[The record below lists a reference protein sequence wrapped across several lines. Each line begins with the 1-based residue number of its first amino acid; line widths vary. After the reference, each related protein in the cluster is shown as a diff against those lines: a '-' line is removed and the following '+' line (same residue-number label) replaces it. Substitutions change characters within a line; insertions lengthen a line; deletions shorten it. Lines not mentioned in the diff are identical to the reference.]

1 MRRVVL
7 LGLAAALL
15 GAGCGQDERGL
26 IPQDRSQQLVA
37 AVDRIEAACADE
49 DPAAASAAVAEAGA
63 LVNELPRSVDADLK
77 ANLNDWLQ
85 QVDRR
90 VDRDCEA
97 QEEEPTATP
106 APTET
111 VTPEPTETPTE
122 EPTETP
128 TAEPTETPTEEPT
141 QTAVPT
147 EPPDTGEG
155 DDGGEGGVP
164 APTPGGEG

>member
-26 IPQDRSQQLVA
+26 IPEDRSQELVA

-49 DPAAASAAVAEAGA
+49 DPAAASAAVAQAGA
-63 LVNELPRSVDADLK
+63 LVNELPRRVDADLK
-77 ANLNDWLQ
+77 ANMNDWLQ
-85 QVDRR
+85 QIDRR

-97 QEEEPTATP
+97 EP
-106 APTET
+106 E
-111 VTPEPTETPTE
+111 ETPTA

-128 TAEPTETPTEEPT
+128 TAEPTETPTAEPT
-141 QTAVPT
+141 ETPTAEPT
-147 EPPDTGEG
+147 ETPTAEPTETAPPEQTG
-155 DDGGEGGVP
+155 DEGGVP
-164 APTPGGEG
+164 APEPGDGNR